1 MKFPRTIRF
10 DVSDANVFPLAAEP
24 DEWAVTGTFAFA
36 DTDPSA
42 FTGKEQLAFRNGWLG
57 TGSFG
62 RATFVQ
68 VAEITKDEFEAVAER
83 LGGHLLDHFGAPDR
97 ETAVNAAREEAE
109 YAAGLCDHPAGTL
122 LSIEREFTD
131 TGVAERIRVI
141 PKNED
146 GQHAKIW
153 SVVED
158 DD

>member
-42 FTGKEQLAFRNGWLG
+42 FTNKEQLAFRNGWLG

-68 VAEITKDEFEAVAER
+68 VAEISEDEFEGVADR
-83 LGGHLLDHFGAPDR
+83 LCGHLLDHFGAPDK
-97 ETAVNAAREEAE
+97 ETALRAALGEAE

-141 PKNED
+141 PKKED